1 MLFVRKKERL
11 QRRKYKTEF
20 NRIQAAEGEA
30 RNILRNTITSRE
42 SRGSTDLK
50 EKRVDFVY
58 DIFTPEE

>member
-42 SRGSTDLK
+42 SRCSTDS
-50 EKRVDFVY
+50 KRKG
-58 DIFTPEE
+58 